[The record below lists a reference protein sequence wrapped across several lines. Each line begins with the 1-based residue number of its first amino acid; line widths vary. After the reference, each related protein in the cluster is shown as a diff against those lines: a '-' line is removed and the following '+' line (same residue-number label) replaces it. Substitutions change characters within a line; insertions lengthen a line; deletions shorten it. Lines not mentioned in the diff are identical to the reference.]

1 MRLSEFESKFLSL
14 EERGDTVVVDVEVTY
29 LNEDM
34 NLEQFGH
41 ELFALVDQ
49 FGCRRLL
56 VSMRQVQMISSGGL
70 GKMITLHRKMHRHQG
85 MVVFCNLQPAVE
97 DVLNTSRLITYLNV
111 SSDVDQGLALL
122 AP

>member
-1 MRLSEFESKFLSL
+1 VRLNEFEAKYLAV
-14 EERGDTVVVDVEVTY
+14 EERGETVVVEVEVAY

-41 ELFALVDQ
+41 ELFALVEQ
-49 FGCRRLL
+49 CGCRRL
-56 VSMRQVQMISSGGL
+56 VVCMRQVQMISSGGL

-85 MVVFCNLQPAVE
+85 MVVFCDLQPAVE

-111 SSDVDQGLALL
+111 TGNVEEGLAQV
-122 AP
+122 AS